1 MRTLIDCDGV
11 MAQWTKMFIEVCE
24 SQFGISPPPPNGEVW
39 DIFKYP
45 GIMEKRDEIWS
56 YILSTPN
63 LIYGL
68 EKYDYTDEL
77 LSKLRERG
85 EVICVTSI
93 VTNTVGFGTSQER
106 AIPGYYADE
115 RIMWLINKAGFSR
128 EDVILAYKKFTIE
141 GDVFIDDK
149 PDNVIRWAYRWHK
162 AGGLPVLWQPPEKSM
177 KVEDDKIFHCGSV
190 SELIRELDERG
201 HYVSGK

>member
-1 MRTLIDCDGV
+1 MRFLIDCDGV
-11 MAQWTKMFIEVCE
+11 MAQWTKMFIRVCQD
-24 SQFGISPPPPNGEVW
+24 QFGIEMPPHNGEVW

-45 GIMEKRDEIWS
+45 GIVEKRDEIWS
-56 YILSTPN
+56 YILGTSG

-93 VTNTVGFGTSQER
+93 VTNTVGFGTPEER
-106 AIPGYYADE
+106 AIPGFYADE

-128 EDVILAYKKFTIE
+128 EDVILAYKKHTID
-141 GDVFIDDK
+141 GNTLIDDK
-149 PDNVIRWAYRWHK
+149 PDNVIKWANQWYEKGYRQ
-162 AGGLPVLWQPPEKSM
+162 PVLWQPPEKSM
-177 KVEDDKIFHCGSV
+177 RVNDDRLFHCGNV
-190 SELIRELDERG
+190 DELMKFIDSMRG
-201 HYVSGK
+201 HRG